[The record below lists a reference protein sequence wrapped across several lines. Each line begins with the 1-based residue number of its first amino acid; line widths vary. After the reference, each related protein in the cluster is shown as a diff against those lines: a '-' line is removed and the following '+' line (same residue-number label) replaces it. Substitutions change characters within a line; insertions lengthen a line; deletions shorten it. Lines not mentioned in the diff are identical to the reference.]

1 VTCEE
6 TIPYAR
12 RLEAEVLPGVD
23 RIAAAGRRLVGTA
36 AAGRS

>member
-12 RLEAEVLPGVD
+12 RLEAQVLPGAD
-23 RIAAAGRRLVGTA
+23 RITAAARRLVGTPA
-36 AAGRS
+36 ARRS